1 MKAVTIHDARTN
13 LSRLIKKACEGEE
26 IIITRDSQPV
36 ALLIALAKTKGHR
49 KPGSLKGKLRIGPE
63 FFEPLPESQSLEWQ

>member
-1 MKAVTIHDARTN
+1 MKAVTVHDAKSN

-26 IIITRDSQPV
+26 MIITRDSQSV
-36 ALLIALAKTKGHR
+36 ALLIALANANKHR
-49 KPGSLKGKLRIGPE
+49 KPGSLKGKLRVGAE